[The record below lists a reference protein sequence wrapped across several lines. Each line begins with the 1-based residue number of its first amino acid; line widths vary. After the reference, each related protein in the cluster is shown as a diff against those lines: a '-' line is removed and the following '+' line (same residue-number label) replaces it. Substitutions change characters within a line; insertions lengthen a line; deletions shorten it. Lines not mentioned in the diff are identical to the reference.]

1 MQFFKRVLMPTCSK
15 CGLNGRCSTH
25 QMPLY
30 GQGHRG
36 ILLIGTSPSPEEDA
50 AGMRGVGP
58 EYELLQEMF
67 QGTGIDL
74 EQDCWRIDA
83 VNCVSYNRNGDRRPP
98 TDNEVDACRP
108 MLQKVVR
115 DLKPTTVILM
125 GNAALKSFYG
135 APGSGYQYLS
145 VERYMNQRIPD
156 SKNGAWVTAIYAP
169 EYMVDNDFNQNLRM
183 VYDFSFSAV
192 FDCIESPPPQVIDY
206 DSRVQILTEFKDVC
220 GVLEEVLAKVPERFT
235 HDYEANCVKPHWP
248 LAKLYS
254 MSFKTP
260 LDAHAFSFPVHW
272 PGHWSNEQETIIDGH
287 IRRILQ
293 HRRIGKVAH
302 NMSMEDGWG
311 AKHLGALVAP
321 WKSDTMISQHIIC
334 TERNT
339 KGLKDQAWF
348 RYGVHGYDDAVEVY
362 LKSKGTYN
370 NIHKAPKPLILHY
383 GGLDSLFTDMLY
395 CDQRAYIEEQAKD
408 DPKYLAVDDLFKR
421 GGVVL
426 NRISQR
432 GFRIDTAFYEEQTV
446 KLQEEIAK
454 LSERLLGGREAK
466 LFKRDTGRVMR
477 LDSSDDLRYLL
488 VNVMKYKI
496 DKRTGADKEAVDKEI
511 LTEIGSRF
519 AKNMLAYRKAGK
531 ILSTYVSPFTKLA
544 VDERIH
550 PSFNLHVARSGRS
563 SSSEPNFQNLPKRD
577 PLAKQYVRKGIIPDE
592 GFHFCEADYSSL
604 EVRIFACH
612 CLDPVLIDYVND
624 PTTDMHRDQCVDLFM
639 LDGPDYVSKSMRGD
653 MKAGW
658 VFAEFYGSYYKSC
671 ARKMWD
677 GMILPEKICLN
688 DPLTG
693 GKGVTLKQHLD
704 NKGIR
709 CHADFEAYLEDY
721 EKNKFWARFA
731 VTKEYQMNAFKEY
744 QRKGYIET
752 KWGFRRGGFL
762 SKNKIINTPTQGT
775 GFQNLLWSLVEMDRI
790 RQKEKWLSFF
800 VGQIHDSINSNIHP
814 SELQYVLDMHH
825 YIMCE
830 RIREL
835 NDWIIV
841 PLEIEVAIA
850 PVNAPWYDTKDF
862 IRIQTGEWVQKDL
875 YKQDEHGDW
884 FPKEVA
890 A

>member
-1 MQFFKRVLMPTCSK
+1 MDFFRRVLAPACSK
-15 CGLNGRCSTH
+15 CGLSGRCTTH
-25 QMPLY
+25 QIPVR
-30 GQGHRG
+30 GQGRLG
-36 ILLIGTSPSPEEDA
+36 VLFVGTSPSPEEDA
-50 AGMRGVGP
+50 AGTRGVGP
-58 EYELLQEMF
+58 EHALIQEMF
-67 QGTGIDL
+67 SGSDIDL
-74 EQDCWRIDA
+74 ERDCWRVDA
-83 VNCVSYNRNGDRRPP
+83 VNCVSYNRKGERRQP
-98 TDNEVDACRP
+98 TDAEIDACRP
-108 MLQKVVR
+108 VLQKVLR
-115 DLKPTTVILM
+115 DLKPKTVILM

-135 APGSGYQYLS
+135 AEGSGHQYLN

-156 SKNGAWVTAIYAP
+156 TKNGAWVTAIYAP
-169 EYMVDNDFNQNLRM
+169 EHMVANDFNQNLRM
-183 VYDFSFSAV
+183 VYDFSYEAV
-192 FDCIESPPPQVIDY
+192 YDCIDFAPPQVVDY
-206 DSRVQILTEFKDVC
+206 DSMVQVLTEFKDVTS
-220 GVLEEVLAKVPERFT
+220 VLQEVIAKVPSRFT
-235 HDYEANCVKPHWP
+235 HDYEANCIKPHWP
-248 LAKLYS
+248 DAVLYS

-260 LDAHAFSFPVHW
+260 LSRFAYSFPLHW
-272 PGHWSNEQETIIDGH
+272 PGHWSDAQARIIDEH
-287 IRRILQ
+287 VHRILQ

-302 NMSMEDGWG
+302 NMSMEDGWA

-321 WKSDTMISQHIIC
+321 WLSDTMVAQHIIC

-348 RYGVHGYDDAVEVY
+348 RYGVHGYDDPVDVY

-370 NIHKAPKPLILHY
+370 NIHRAPKPLILHY
-383 GGLDSLFTDMLY
+383 GGLDSIFTDRLFV
-395 CDQRAYIEEQAKD
+395 DQREYIEAQGRD
-408 DPKYLAVDDLFKR
+408 DPRYLAVDDLFKR
-421 GGVVL
+421 GAVVL

-432 GFRIDTAFYEEQTV
+432 GFRTDGAFYKEQATN
-446 KLQEEIAK
+446 LEAEIAK
-454 LSERLLGGREAK
+454 LSERLLNCREAK
-466 LFKRDTGRVMR
+466 LFTRETGRQLR

-488 VNVMKYKI
+488 VNVMGYKI

-511 LTEIGSRF
+511 LQEIGSRF

-531 ILSTYVSPFTKLA
+531 ILSTYVSPFIKLA

-639 LDGPDYVSKSMRGD
+639 LDGQEYVSKAMRTD
-653 MKAGW
+653 IKAGW

-677 GMILPEKICLN
+677 VMILPKKICLH
-688 DPLTG
+688 DPVAG
-693 GKGVTLKQHLD
+693 GNGITLMQHLD

-709 CHADFEAYLEDY
+709 NHADFEAYLEDY
-721 EKNKFWARFA
+721 EKNKFWSRFA

-775 GFQNLLWSLVEMDRI
+775 GFQNLLWSLVEMDKI
-790 RQKEKWLSFF
+790 RLKEKWRSFF

-814 SELQYVLDMHH
+814 DELQYVLDIHH

-835 NDWIIV
+835 HDWIIV

-850 PVNAPWYDTKDF
+850 PVNEPWYFTKDY
-862 IRIQTGEWVQKDL
+862 IKIQTGEWVQKDL
-875 YKQDEHGDW
+875 YRQDEIGNW

-890 A
+890 T